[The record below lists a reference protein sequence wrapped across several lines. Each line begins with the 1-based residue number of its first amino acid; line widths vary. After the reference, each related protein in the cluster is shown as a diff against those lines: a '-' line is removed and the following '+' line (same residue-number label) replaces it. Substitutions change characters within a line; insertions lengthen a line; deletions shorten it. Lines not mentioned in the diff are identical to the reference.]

1 TKGGGAPIVSSW
13 TGRFVAQ
20 IGNLLCRGLATR
32 WSFRSI
38 PARAD
43 CQSAK
48 QPTASRRYSM
58 APFMVPIR
66 SRSFGIAGF
75 PSTRWGET
83 PSSPDFYP
91 VEISARRSLHPP
103 QYCYGGQVAPPF
115 MAMARTALKC
125 FDAETG

>member
-1 TKGGGAPIVSSW
+1 MIVSSW

-38 PARAD
+38 PALAD

-58 APFMVPIR
+58 AM
-66 SRSFGIAGF
+66 
-75 PSTRWGET
+75 
-83 PSSPDFYP
+83 
-91 VEISARRSLHPP
+91 
-103 QYCYGGQVAPPF
+103 AP
-115 MAMARTALKC
+115 TGLKC
-125 FDAETG
+125 SDAETGTNS